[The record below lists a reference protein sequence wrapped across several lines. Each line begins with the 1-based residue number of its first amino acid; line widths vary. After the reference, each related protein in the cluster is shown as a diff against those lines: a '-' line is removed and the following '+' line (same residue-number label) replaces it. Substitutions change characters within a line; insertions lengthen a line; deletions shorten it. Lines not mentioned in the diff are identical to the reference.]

1 MSTFPS
7 FSILSTLSK
16 AYEKNSRAIVDVFGV
31 LGAAKALVPLQLAQ
45 SMENCLL
52 LITPGRI
59 EAEALY
65 DDISSRVGDEQCF
78 HFPAWEVSPDEI
90 MDPADDIVA
99 ERMNALERIA
109 EYRESE
115 SPFYAVTSIQAFLQ
129 YVTPLKLLQKKML
142 RLQAGDLRPM
152 EVLIDLLIQLG
163 YTREVMVEQRG
174 DFSVRGGILDVFPMS
189 AELPCRLEYF
199 DDEIESIRAFEPET
213 QRSVTHLEAIRIPPC
228 SEKASLKEA
237 QRDKSLVPFSSCFPA
252 NTLVALVESLAI
264 RDKAL
269 SLTERWT
276 ESPFFMGWQQAQSTL
291 AKFPRITISHMPEQR
306 QEASQRVTMHM
317 SMVENFSG
325 RNNEFWEQLHAW
337 ELQQYRVRI
346 LCVNAGEERRFKEL
360 LQENGYRTGHNE
372 PVSVEIGRIHAGFV
386 SHVDKLVVLSE
397 REVFGRRYVR
407 RKRRRF
413 EAGAA
418 ITEYADLRAGD
429 YIVHE
434 VHGIGRYLGLRR
446 FEGRSNDYL
455 TLQYS
460 GGDAIYI
467 PVTQLDQI
475 QKYLGGDGAMPKM
488 DRLGGASWAKTKA
501 RVRRAVREMTA
512 ELVKLYAARENSE
525 GYTFSRDSLW
535 QNEFEEAFEYEETPD
550 QRRAIDEVKADMESD
565 KPMDRL
571 LCGDVGYG
579 KTEVA
584 LRAAFKA
591 VMDKKQAALL
601 APTTVLVQQHY
612 NTFKERFAAYPI
624 TVEVLN
630 RFQSS
635 RQIKSTIERLK
646 SGEVDV
652 VVGTHRLLSK
662 DVAFRDLGLVIIDEE
677 QRFGVRHKERLK
689 AMRTHV
695 DVLTMSATPI
705 PRTLHF
711 SMLGIRD
718 MSVINTA
725 PNDRLP
731 IHTCIEAW
739 DKELIREAVSRELSR
754 DGQVFFLHN
763 RVQTIGRVASFLQ
776 QLVPHARIGIGH
788 GQMSKNELESVMT
801 DFINHETDVLLCT
814 TIIASGIDIPNANT
828 IIVDRADQFGLSQ
841 LYQIRGRVGRYKHRA
856 FAYMLIPGDRT
867 LTAEAETRLQA
878 LQDFSALGSGYRIA
892 MRDMEIRGT
901 GDLLGA
907 DQSGHIATVGYETYR
922 DIIAEAVAEAQGK
935 ILYKRTLPP
944 FDLSVDAFIPDA
956 YIQTGP
962 EKITLYRRIAALTT
976 LEELQELQEELRDRF
991 GPVPRPL
998 QRLFQVMEARAR
1010 AVDLGVKSLQAGAT
1024 TGTLY
1029 FDTGKALA
1037 PGIQA
1042 RLRAMYGDKIIFSW
1056 KDKPAVSL
1064 NYPDVGQGLE
1074 DLSALLKQLSAMML
1088 EGEEGGEDEYES
1100 SLYGF

>member
-1 MSTFPS
+1 MTELPE
-7 FSILSTLSK
+7 FSILSSLS
-16 AYEKNSRAIVDVFGV
+16 AVFEKNKRGAADLFGV
-31 LGAAKALVPLQLAQ
+31 LGAAKALVPIQLAQ
-45 SMENCLL
+45 KMDRSLL
-52 LITPGRI
+52 LITAGRI

-65 DDISSRVGDEQCF
+65 DDIASYAGEESCV

-90 MDPADDIVA
+90 MEPADDIVA
-99 ERMNALERIA
+99 ERMNALERMA
-109 EYRESE
+109 DMTESNT
-115 SPFYAVTSIQAFLQ
+115 PFYAVTSIQAFLQ
-129 YVTPLKLLQKKML
+129 YVTPLHTLQKKML
-142 RLQAGDLRPM
+142 RLQVGEEHPM
-152 EVLIDLLIQLG
+152 EKLIDQLIRRG
-163 YTREVMVEQRG
+163 YKREVMVEQRG

-189 AELPCRLEYF
+189 AELPSRLEYF

-213 QRSVTHLEAIRIPPC
+213 QRSVTRLEAIRIPPC
-228 SEKASLKEA
+228 SEKDSLKEA
-237 QRDKSLVPFSSCFPA
+237 QRARTLVPFSDCFPK
-252 NTLVALVESLAI
+252 NSLVALVEFLSV
-264 RDKAL
+264 RDKAVA
-269 SLTERWT
+269 LTEQWT
-276 ESPFFMGWQQAQSTL
+276 VSPFFMSWQQAQASL
-291 AKFPRITISHMPEQR
+291 ARFPRITLSHMPEQR
-306 QEASQRVTMHM
+306 QEASQRFTMHM
-317 SMVENFSG
+317 SMVENYSG
-325 RNNEFWEQLHAW
+325 RNQEFWEQLHAW
-337 ELQQYRVRI
+337 DLRQYQVRI
-346 LCVNAGEERRFKEL
+346 LCVNTGEERRFTEL
-360 LQENGYRTGHNE
+360 LRDHGYRPE
-372 PVSVEIGRIHAGFV
+372 RDKRISVSLGRIHAGFV
-386 SHVDKLVVLSE
+386 SHRDKMVVLSE

-418 ITEYADLRAGD
+418 ITEFSDLRAGD

-446 FEGRSNDYL
+446 FEGRSSDYL
-455 TLQYS
+455 TLNYA
-460 GGDAIYI
+460 GGDTIYV

-525 GYTFSRDSLW
+525 GFPFSRDTLW
-535 QNEFEEAFEYEETPD
+535 QSEFEDAFEYEETPD
-550 QRRAIDEVKADMESD
+550 QQRAIDEVKRDMESD

-601 APTTVLVQQHY
+601 APTTVLVQQHF
-612 NTFKERFAAYPI
+612 NTFRERFAAYPI

-630 RFQSS
+630 RFQST
-635 RQIKSTIERLK
+635 RQIRSTLERLK

-662 DVAFRDLGLVIIDEE
+662 DVGFKDLGLVIIDEE

-739 DKELIREAVSRELSR
+739 DQELIREAVTREVAR

-763 RVQTIGRVASFLQ
+763 RVQTIDRVAHFLK

-788 GQMSKNELESVMT
+788 GQMSKNELESVMA
-801 DFINHETDVLLCT
+801 DFVNHETDVLLCT

-856 FAYMLIPGDRT
+856 FAYMLVPGDRS
-867 LTAEAETRLQA
+867 LTSEAQTRLQA

-922 DIIAEAVAEAQGK
+922 DLIAEAVAEAQGK
-935 ILYKRTLPP
+935 TLYKRTLPP

-956 YIQTGP
+956 YIPTGP
-962 EKITLYRRIAALTT
+962 QKITLYRRIAALTT
-976 LEELQELQEELRDRF
+976 LEDLQELQEELRDRF

-998 QRLFQVMEARAR
+998 KRLFQVMEARAR
-1010 AVDLGVKSLQAGAT
+1010 AADLGIASMEAGQQ
-1024 TGTLY
+1024 TGTLH
-1029 FDTGKALA
+1029 FDTGKTLA

-1042 RLRAMYGDKIIFSW
+1042 RLRAMYGDAIVFSW
-1056 KDKPAVSL
+1056 KDKPALSL
-1064 NYPDVGQGLE
+1064 KYEELSQGLE
-1074 DLSALLKQLSAMML
+1074 DLSVLLKQLSAMML
-1088 EGEEGGEDEYES
+1088 EGEDGGEEDSES
-1100 SLYGF
+1100 SFYGY

>member
-1 MSTFPS
+1 MSKLPE
-7 FSILSTLSK
+7 FSILSSLSRVFETNK
-16 AYEKNSRAIVDVFGV
+16 KGAADLFGV
-31 LGAAKALVPLQLAQ
+31 LGAAKALVPIQLAQ
-45 SMENCLL
+45 KMDRSLL
-52 LITPGRI
+52 LITAGRI
-59 EAEALY
+59 ESEALY
-65 DDISSRVGDEQCF
+65 DDISSYAGEEHCL

-90 MDPADDIVA
+90 MEPADDIVA
-99 ERMNALERIA
+99 ERMNALERMA
-109 EYRESE
+109 EMTEE
-115 SPFYAVTSIQAFLQ
+115 KTPFYAVTSVQAFLQ
-129 YVTPLKLLQKKML
+129 YVTPLRTLQKKML
-142 RLQAGDLRPM
+142 RIRTGEECPM
-152 EVLIDLLIQLG
+152 EKLIDQLIQRG
-163 YTREVMVEQRG
+163 YQREVMVEQRG

-228 SEKASLKEA
+228 SEKDSLKEA
-237 QRDKSLVPFSSCFPA
+237 QLSRSLVPFSDCFPK
-252 NTLVALVESLAI
+252 NSLVALVESLAI
-264 RDKAL
+264 RDKAVA
-269 SLTERWT
+269 LTEQWT
-276 ESPFFMGWQQAQSTL
+276 ESPFFMSWQEAQTAL
-291 AKFPRITISHMPEQR
+291 AKFPRVTLSHMPEQR
-306 QEASQRVTMHM
+306 QEASQRFTMHM
-317 SMVENFSG
+317 SMVENYSG
-325 RNNEFWEQLHAW
+325 RNHEFWEQLHTW
-337 ELQQYRVRI
+337 DLQQYKIRI
-346 LCVNAGEERRFKEL
+346 LCVNTGEERRFTEL
-360 LQENGYRTGHNE
+360 LRDHGYRPE
-372 PVSVEIGRIHAGFV
+372 QDKRVSVSLGRIHAGFV
-386 SHVDKLVVLSE
+386 SHVDKMVVLSE

-418 ITEYADLRAGD
+418 ITEFSDLRAGD

-446 FEGRSNDYL
+446 FEGRSSDYL
-455 TLQYS
+455 TLQYT
-460 GGDAIYI
+460 GGDTIYV

-475 QKYLGGDGAMPKM
+475 QKYLGGDGTMPKM
-488 DRLGGASWAKTKA
+488 DKLGGASWAKTKA

-525 GYTFSRDSLW
+525 GHPFSRDTLW
-535 QNEFEEAFEYEETPD
+535 QTEFEEAFEYEETPD
-550 QRRAIDEVKADMESD
+550 QRRAIDEVKRDMESD
-565 KPMDRL
+565 RPMDRL

-612 NTFKERFAAYPI
+612 NTFRERFAAYPI

-630 RFQSS
+630 RFQSTQ
-635 RQIKSTIERLK
+635 QIRSTLERLR

-662 DVAFRDLGLVIIDEE
+662 DVGFKDLGLVIIDEE

-705 PRTLHF
+705 PRTMHF

-739 DKELIREAVSRELSR
+739 DKELIREAITRELAR

-763 RVQTIGRVASFLQ
+763 RVQTIDRVELFLK
-776 QLVPHARIGIGH
+776 QLVPQARVGVGH
-788 GQMSKNELESVMT
+788 GQMSKSELESVMA
-801 DFINHETDVLLCT
+801 DFVNHETDVLLCT

-856 FAYMLIPGDRT
+856 FAYMLVPGDRS
-867 LTAEAETRLQA
+867 LTSEAQTRLQA

-922 DIIAEAVAEAQGK
+922 DLIAEAVAEAQGK
-935 ILYKRTLPP
+935 TLYKRTLPP

-956 YIQTGP
+956 YIPTGP
-962 EKITLYRRIAALTT
+962 QKITLYRRIAALTT
-976 LEELQELQEELRDRF
+976 LDDLQELQEELRDRF

-998 QRLFQVMEARAR
+998 QRLFKVMEARAR
-1010 AVDLGVKSLQAGAT
+1010 AADLGIVSLEAGQQS
-1024 TGTLY
+1024 GTLY
-1029 FDTGKALA
+1029 FDTGKTLA

-1042 RLRAMYGDKIIFSW
+1042 RLRSIYGDALVFSW

-1064 NYPDVGQGLE
+1064 SYDDLGQGLE

-1088 EGEEGGEDEYES
+1088 EGEEGVEEDYEDS
-1100 SLYGF
+1100 FYGF